1 MAKTADPVAPVKE
14 AGQAAAAARAYR
26 AALARL
32 VRGEGRH
39 PRHAGQPVRITP
51 AAVAR
56 EAGRSRNPL
65 YATHRDLLEEIAA
78 AAAGPGPAPGTAKDL
93 AVRVTELEA
102 EVAQL
107 RADARRHAEEKR
119 MLASENL
126 TLLHRARTAEDRL
139 AARDLA
145 ANRQKHAAH
154 FQIQNV

>member
-1 MAKTADPVAPVKE
+1 MGKTAESAAPVKE

-39 PRHAGQPVRITP
+39 PRHAGQPIRITP

-65 YATHRDLLEEIAA
+65 YATHRDILDEIAA
-78 AAAGPGPAPGTAKDL
+78 AAAGPGPAKDL
-93 AVRVTELEA
+93 AARVAELEA
-102 EVAQL
+102 ELAGL
-107 RADARRHAEEKR
+107 RAIARRHAEEKR

-126 TLLHRARTAEDRL
+126 TLLHRARIAEDRL

-145 ANRQKHAAH
+145 ANRHKQAAQS
-154 FQIQNV
+154 QIQSV